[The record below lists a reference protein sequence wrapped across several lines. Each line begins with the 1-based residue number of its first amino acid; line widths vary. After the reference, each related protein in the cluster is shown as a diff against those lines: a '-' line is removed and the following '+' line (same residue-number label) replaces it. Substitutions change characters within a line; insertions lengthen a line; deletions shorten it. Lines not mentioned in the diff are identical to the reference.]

1 MCDIQHAMR
10 TALDAAE
17 NAAGWKA
24 FEAAEYAK
32 KAPCGVSQPC
42 VLSRIRRKA
51 EALLAARR
59 EDDRRRA
66 CRIS

>member
-1 MCDIQHAMR
+1 MCDIQHTTR

-17 NAAGWKA
+17 NAARWKA

-32 KAPCGVSQPC
+32 KAPCRVAQPC

-51 EALLAARR
+51 EALAARR

>member
-1 MCDIQHAMR
+1 MCDIQHATR

-17 NAAGWKA
+17 NAARWKA

-32 KAPCGVSQPC
+32 KAPCRVSQPC

-51 EALLAARR
+51 EALAARR